1 VHSEGQHAVA
11 DAGGGQSGGRRGW
24 WAFGMYVEGEE
35 RGMCGGA
42 WSAVCVGLVT
52 DDGAEWGGVGI
63 DG

>member
-1 VHSEGQHAVA
+1 VA